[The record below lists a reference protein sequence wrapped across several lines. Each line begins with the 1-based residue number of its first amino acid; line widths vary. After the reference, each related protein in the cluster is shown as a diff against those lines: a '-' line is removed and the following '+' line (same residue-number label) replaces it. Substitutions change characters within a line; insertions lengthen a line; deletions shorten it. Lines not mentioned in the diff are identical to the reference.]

1 MCALSQSSDRDQL
14 RLCNQAYGKVSRNVM
29 REDRTPSTPPIKQRR
44 SRLINIRCSCAT
56 VAKGFVGERFA
67 AAQPD
72 LLCFGGA
79 KSLRCQAHRFV
90 KTVAEGLARAAPA
103 GAPPIVLP
111 RFDTDAIGRFL
122 RGNRFGDRFVPFVKA
137 SFNAPGGG
145 RRPKPHSVAM
155 PNSVTTCFPRQGDVS
170 RYTCWSRFPRAREAW
185 RRSPVIKWRRD
196 GRLALAPATGRL
208 LIDGPIARTRS
219 ASICSRHSRG
229 RYCSRHRSGG
239 SDDREHTV

>member
-79 KSLRCQAHRFV
+79 ESLRCQAHRFV

-122 RGNRFGDRFVPFVKA
+122 RGNRFGDRFVPYVQA
-137 SFNAPGGG
+137 SFNAPGAPTK
-145 RRPKPHSVAM
+145 RKSLPVPTRSITQKLQ
-155 PNSVTTCFPRQGDVS
+155 PRDANRLG
-170 RYTCWSRFPRAREAW
+170 PEP
-185 RRSPVIKWRRD
+185 SPAGD
-196 GRLALAPATGRL
+196 GRNHIR
-208 LIDGPIARTRS
+208 
-219 ASICSRHSRG
+219 
-229 RYCSRHRSGG
+229 
-239 SDDREHTV
+239 

>member
-1 MCALSQSSDRDQL
+1 L

-29 REDRTPSTPPIKQRR
+29 RRRQNSQHAAIKQRR

-56 VAKGFVGERFA
+56 VAKGFVGARFA

-79 KSLRCQAHRFV
+79 ESLRCQAHRFV

-122 RGNRFGDRFVPFVKA
+122 RGNRFGDRFVSYVQA
-137 SFNAPGGG
+137 SFNAPGA
-145 RRPKPHSVAM
+145 RQSAKAYLVPTRSITQKLQ
-155 PNSVTTCFPRQGDVS
+155 PRDANRLG
-170 RYTCWSRFPRAREAW
+170 PEP
-185 RRSPVIKWRRD
+185 SPAGD
-196 GRLALAPATGRL
+196 GRNHIR
-208 LIDGPIARTRS
+208 
-219 ASICSRHSRG
+219 
-229 RYCSRHRSGG
+229 
-239 SDDREHTV
+239 